1 MFAEIWVRR
10 FHSQYADGVQVW
22 VSLSHA
28 NMSASPAWLPG
39 RMPFFIDAASS

>member
-1 MFAEIWVRR
+1 MLAEIWVRR

-22 VSLSHA
+22 RSCDQA

-39 RMPFFIDAASS
+39 